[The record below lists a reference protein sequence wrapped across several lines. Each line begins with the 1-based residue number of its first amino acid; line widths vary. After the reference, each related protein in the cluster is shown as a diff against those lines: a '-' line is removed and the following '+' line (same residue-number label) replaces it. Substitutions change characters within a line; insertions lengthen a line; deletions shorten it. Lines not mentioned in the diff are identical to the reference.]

1 MMSMFFVYSIKSA
14 LCLAA
19 FYLLYVLLFRRA
31 TLHAFNRAVLL
42 GFMALSALLP
52 LVHVPAGSLPVAVGG
67 MAYIEGLVVMPTVA
81 DASPSYGLTPVR
93 MLFVIYIIGVV
104 FFAARELRS
113 FLLLRLLIKRGST
126 EELDDGVRLTIIR
139 GNISPF
145 SWFGNVVM
153 GENDYKECPDKILLH
168 EKAHIA
174 RHHSIDMLLCDVLI
188 IVQWFNPAAWLFKSE
203 LQDVHEYEADDAV
216 LESGVD
222 ACEYQLLLIRKAV
235 GDSLYSM
242 TNNLN
247 DSSLK
252 KRIEM
257 MKTKKNNP
265 WSRARLLAVL
275 PVAAIAVAVFADP
288 TVKSVENRVND
299 ESKRMLNAVSAELR
313 NAPGETPKTA
323 SEAAEVKK
331 TEAKPTPVTPEK
343 AVDDNDDKTYTVVE
357 VQPQFPG
364 GNAALAKFLNEN
376 VKYPASAV
384 EAKQQGKVIL
394 TFTVGKDGS
403 ISDVKVI
410 RSVSPDL
417 DAEALRVAGSM
428 PKWTPG
434 RVKGEPVN
442 VKYVIPITF
451 SLSK

>member
-1 MMSMFFVYSIKSA
+1 MSMFFVYSIKSA

-19 FYLLYVLLFRRA
+19 FYLLYMLLFRRA
-31 TLHAFNRAVLL
+31 TFHAFNRAVLL
-42 GFMALSALLP
+42 GFMALSFLLP
-52 LVHVPAGSLPVAVGG
+52 LVHVPAESLPVAVGG
-67 MAYIEGLVVMPTVA
+67 MAYVEGFVVAPSVA
-81 DASPSYGLTPVR
+81 DVAPSYGLTPVR

-104 FFAARELRS
+104 FFAVRELRS
-113 FLLLRLLIKRGST
+113 FLSLRLMMRRGST
-126 EELDDGVRLTIIR
+126 EELDDGVRLTIIK

-174 RHHSIDMLLCDVLI
+174 GHHSIDLLLCDVLTI
-188 IVQWFNPAAWLFKSE
+188 AQWFNPAAWLFKSE
-203 LQDVHEYEADDAV
+203 MQDVHEYEADEAV
-216 LESGVD
+216 LRSGVD
-222 ACEYQLLLIRKAV
+222 AREYQLLLIRKAV

-288 TVKSVENRVND
+288 TVKSVENQVND
-299 ESKRMLNAVSAELR
+299 ESKRVLNTVSAELR
-313 NAPGETPKTA
+313 NAPAEPRKAT
-323 SEAAEVKK
+323 SEAAGVKK
-331 TEAKPTPVTPEK
+331 AEAKTTPVAHET
-343 AVDDNDDKTYTVVE
+343 ASDDNDNNTYTIVE
-357 VQPQFPG
+357 EQPQFPG

-384 EAKQQGKVIL
+384 EAKQQGRVIL
-394 TFTVGKDGS
+394 TFTVSKDGS

-410 RSVSPDL
+410 RCVSPDL
-417 DAEALRVAGSM
+417 DAEALRVVGSM

-434 RVKGEPVN
+434 KVKGEPVN
-442 VKYVIPITF
+442 VRYVIPITF
-451 SLSK
+451 SLPK